1 MARRRRTVKLR
12 PKSPARVRKQKQRR
26 KQPTRSHHRP
36 ELIGLGLVAFGLFLA
51 SVLYLGWNGGS
62 AGSWAADESRHLIG
76 VAAYVAPVALIT
88 VGLLMV
94 ARSALVDF
102 GPFRT
107 GLIVIVPG
115 LLLTLGTTH
124 GGQAGRGLDSIFAT
138 LLGGTGAALLGGC
151 AVLAGAVLLTGASI
165 GAILRRS
172 GHVVRRAHT
181 AAKRTLERQPVRL
194 ATGSARRR

>member
-12 PKSPARVRKQKQRR
+12 PKSPARARQQKQRR
-26 KQPTRSHHRP
+26 KQPVRSHHRP

-62 AGSWAADESRHLIG
+62 VGSATADGARGLIG
-76 VAAYVAPVALIT
+76 AAAYAAPVALVA

-107 GLIVIVPG
+107 GLLLIVPG
-115 LLLTLGTTH
+115 LLLTLGTSH
-124 GGQAGRGLDSIFAT
+124 GGAAGRGLDAIFAT
-138 LLGGTGAALLGGC
+138 GLGGTGAMML
-151 AVLAGAVLLTGASI
+151 
-165 GAILRRS
+165 
-172 GHVVRRAHT
+172 
-181 AAKRTLERQPVRL
+181 
-194 ATGSARRR
+194 